1 MQENSALQQ
10 SNTGGGHTG
19 SKTSNDLDSL
29 LHPHFPPKQS
39 HLTAKQ
45 KAFSYLRT
53 LPFWIKIF
61 LKLPYIPI
69 RWTKQKIKFFLLE
82 NEIKRFLRS
91 NTFGIRLNPTPP
103 KIPLIISLTSYPK
116 RFYQL
121 HYTLYSIMKQSYKA
135 DKIILWLS
143 KQECPNG
150 RADVPKHILEFE
162 KCGLEIA
169 FSDENLRPYN
179 KIIHTIRAYPQSC
192 IITFDDDIFY
202 PDFIVKRLVE
212 SYEKFPKDVHCHWV
226 GYVIFDKDGVLE
238 DCNNWLEIF
247 KYQIPPRS
255 SYRNFLFGV
264 GGVLYPPHCLHKDV
278 VDSEIFMRLAPTSD
292 DIWLWAMAL
301 LQGTKIRLI
310 ENHDPDSVANAITTW
325 GSQENA
331 LWKYNATAS
340 QKHLDN
346 ILAYYPQILE
356 ILKPANLKAK
366 V

>member
-1 MQENSALQQ
+1 MW
-10 SNTGGGHTG
+10 GGGHTLQG
-19 SKTSNDLDSL
+19 SKDLNDLDSSQY
-29 LHPHFPPKQS
+29 PHFPLRQTHLIPKQR
-39 HLTAKQ
+39 L
-45 KAFSYLRT
+45 FSYLRT
-53 LPFWIKIF
+53 LPSWIKAI
-61 LKLPYIPI
+61 LKPPYASIKWFKHKI
-69 RWTKQKIKFFLLE
+69 RLLLLE

-91 NTFGIRLNPTPP
+91 NTSGIRINSTPP

-135 DKIILWLS
+135 DKIILWLN

-169 FSDENLRPYN
+169 FSDENFRPYN
-179 KIIHTIRAYPQSC
+179 KIIHTICAYPESS

-226 GYVIFDKDGVLE
+226 KYVVFDKNGMLE
-238 DCNNWLEIF
+238 DYNNWLTTD
-247 KYQIPPRS
+247 KYQIPPHS

-264 GGVLYPPHCLHKDV
+264 GGVLYPPHCLYKDV
-278 VDSEIFMRLAPTSD
+278 IDSQIFMRLAPTSD

-301 LQGTKIRLI
+301 LQGSKIRLI
-310 ENHDPDSVANAITTW
+310 EGYASNTVAGAITTW

-331 LWKYNATAS
+331 LWKYNATAN

-346 ILAYYPQILE
+346 ILACYPQILE
-356 ILKPANLKAK
+356 ILNCEK
-366 V
+366 